1 MYSRLQSM
9 KLPWDLMGSSMAT
22 SSNQCS
28 LFGSRLSELVAK
40 LVPQSL
46 IVSGLT
52 MVRAWRMAG
61 ITQDHIE
68 DTCVMNIVMD
78 RVMVLLTV
86 DTDLLIVPVLG
97 SPDEAGHDL

>member
-1 MYSRLQSM
+1 MS
-9 KLPWDLMGSSMAT
+9 KTKGH
-22 SSNQCS
+22 

-52 MVRAWRMAG
+52 MVSAWRMAG

-68 DTCVMNIVMD
+68 DTCAMDKVVNIVMD
-78 RVMVLLTV
+78 IVINIVMDTVLVLLTV
-86 DTDLLIVPVLG
+86 VTDLLIVPVLG

>member
-1 MYSRLQSM
+1 MS
-9 KLPWDLMGSSMAT
+9 KTKGH
-22 SSNQCS
+22 

-52 MVRAWRMAG
+52 MVSACRMAG

-68 DTCVMNIVMD
+68 DTCSNNIFMG
-78 RVMVLLTV
+78 LLKL
-86 DTDLLIVPVLG
+86 DTDLLIVPVLS

>member
-1 MYSRLQSM
+1 MRRT
-9 KLPWDLMGSSMAT
+9 KGH
-22 SSNQCS
+22 

-52 MVRAWRMAG
+52 MVSACRMAG

-68 DTCVMNIVMD
+68 DTCVMDIVMD
-78 RVMVLLTV
+78 
-86 DTDLLIVPVLG
+86 IVVVIL
-97 SPDEAGHDL
+97 

>member
-1 MYSRLQSM
+1 MS
-9 KLPWDLMGSSMAT
+9 KTIGH
-22 SSNQCS
+22 

-52 MVRAWRMAG
+52 MVSAWRMAG

-68 DTCVMNIVMD
+68 DTCVMDKVVNIVMD
-78 RVMVLLTV
+78 IIINIVMEIVMDTVLVLLTV
-86 DTDLLIVPVLG
+86 VTDLLIVPVLG

>member
-1 MYSRLQSM
+1 MSIT
-9 KLPWDLMGSSMAT
+9 MGH
-22 SSNQCS
+22 

-52 MVRAWRMAG
+52 MVSAWRMAG
-61 ITQDHIE
+61 ITQDHID
-68 DTCVMNIVMD
+68 DTCINNVFMG
-78 RVMVLLTV
+78 LLTV

-97 SPDEAGHDL
+97 PPDEAGHNL

>member
-1 MYSRLQSM
+1 MSKTR
-9 KLPWDLMGSSMAT
+9 GH
-22 SSNQCS
+22 

-52 MVRAWRMAG
+52 MVSAWRMAG

-68 DTCVMNIVMD
+68 DTCVMDRVIVNVMD
-78 RVMVLLTV
+78 IVVVLLTV
-86 DTDLLIVPVLG
+86 DTDLVVVPVLG
-97 SPDEAGHDL
+97 SPDEASHDL